1 MSYFDDEL
9 ERGQGAGANIPP
21 RRPTAG
27 QSQTGTGSGA
37 GRRAANPSGGTGRP
51 GGMPPRRPA
60 EGQIPS
66 RTPGQNG
73 TGGQRQISGNRP
85 QAPGAGRRQMPPGGR
100 PMVSGGQAQGTG
112 RRPMAP
118 GSQISGAGRGQTPAG
133 GQAREPDW
141 NRGEAMKPVPEVR
154 ELLTIPA
161 MALLPEGIQCPETI
175 RHQGQG
181 WIREPALPRQG
192 REVPEVRRALRL
204 CLRKIMRTLA
214 RECNPEF
221 LQKFCCRKIKRM
233 L

>member
-1 MSYFDDEL
+1 MCLAMKLLTVKPL
-9 ERGQGAGANIPP
+9 EAGTGPAIITGRHLRFLPQSLRG
-21 RRPTAG
+21 PTA
-27 QSQTGTGSGA
+27 
-37 GRRAANPSGGTGRP
+37 
-51 GGMPPRRPA
+51 RPA
-60 EGQIPS
+60 LVKQH
-66 RTPGQNG
+66 
-73 TGGQRQISGNRP
+73 RP
-85 QAPGAGRRQMPPGGR
+85 QARPILLQEEPRFVPEDREAQSPRRL
-100 PMVSGGQAQGTG
+100 
-112 RRPMAP
+112 
-118 GSQISGAGRGQTPAG
+118 
-133 GQAREPDW
+133 QAREPDW